1 MQLKFKRQQSIGQSI
16 TKQIIKF
23 LLVIIFVLF
32 AIFLLEKINF
42 PAPKEKIKIDI
53 SNEINK
59 LK

>member
-16 TKQIIKF
+16 TKQIIKI

>member
-1 MQLKFKRQQSIGQSI
+1 MQLKFKRQQSIGQTI
-16 TKQIIKF
+16 TKQIIKI
-23 LLVIIFVLF
+23 LLVIAFVVF

>member
-1 MQLKFKRQQSIGQSI
+1 MQLKFKRQQSIGQTI
-16 TKQIIKF
+16 TKQIIKI

>member
-16 TKQIIKF
+16 TKQIIKILF
-23 LLVIIFVLF
+23 VIIIVLF

>member
-1 MQLKFKRQQSIGQSI
+1 MQLKFKRQKSIGQTI
-16 TKQIIKF
+16 TKQIIKI
-23 LLVIIFVLF
+23 LLVIAFVVF

>member
-16 TKQIIKF
+16 TKQIIKI
-23 LLVIIFVLF
+23 LLVIMFVLF

-42 PAPKEKIKIDI
+42 PAPKDKIKIDI

>member
-1 MQLKFKRQQSIGQSI
+1 MQLKFKRQQSIGQI
-16 TKQIIKF
+16 NYETNNQN
-23 LLVIIFVLF
+23 FVSNNICTF

>member
-16 TKQIIKF
+16 TKQIIKI
-23 LLVIIFVLF
+23 LLVIAFVVF

>member
-16 TKQIIKF
+16 TKQIIKI
-23 LLVIIFVLF
+23 LLIIIFALF
-32 AIFLLEKINF
+32 VIFLLEKINF
-42 PAPKEKIKIDI
+42 PAPSEKIKIDI

>member
-1 MQLKFKRQQSIGQSI
+1 M
-16 TKQIIKF
+16 
-23 LLVIIFVLF
+23 FVLF

>member
-16 TKQIIKF
+16 TKQIIKILF
-23 LLVIIFVLF
+23 VIIIVLF
-32 AIFLLEKINF
+32 GIFLLEKINF

>member
-16 TKQIIKF
+16 TKQIIKI

-32 AIFLLEKINF
+32 VIFLLEKINF

>member
-1 MQLKFKRQQSIGQSI
+1 MQLKFKRQQSFGQSI
-16 TKQIIKF
+16 TKQIIKILF
-23 LLVIIFVLF
+23 VIIIVLF